1 LEKKM
6 RLLLQEKDE
15 PVQLNHWISA
25 ELEQDDK
32 ILLLRLPSTGRQQ
45 IYPNGPGIYRL
56 PCMAWAP
63 MPEQRTVT
71 HNTRSLR
78 SS

>member
-1 LEKKM
+1 M

-45 IYPNGPGIYRL
+45 I
-56 PCMAWAP
+56 
-63 MPEQRTVT
+63 
-71 HNTRSLR
+71 
-78 SS
+78 

>member
-1 LEKKM
+1 M

-32 ILLLRLPSTGRQQ
+32 ILLLRLPSTGGQQ
-45 IYPNGPGIYRL
+45 IYPTLAPTGPESTAAVHGL
-56 PCMAWAP
+56 QC
-63 MPEQRTVT
+63 Q
-71 HNTRSLR
+71 
-78 SS
+78 SSGR